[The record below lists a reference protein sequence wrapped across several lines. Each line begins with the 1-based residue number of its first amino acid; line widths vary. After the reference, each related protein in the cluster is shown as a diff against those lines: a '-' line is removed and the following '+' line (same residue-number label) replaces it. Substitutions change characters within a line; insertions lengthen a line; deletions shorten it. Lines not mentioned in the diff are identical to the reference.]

1 MSDCYRGVRSKNGAR
16 EIFCPCGRFM
26 HRQSNKR
33 RSWGDKSGR
42 SYALAF
48 ELLYCHL
55 DSHRRAMELCA
66 EFLRRVVSKFNKDEW
81 MFTAVQMD
89 TVVAEIEAETEA
101 DNEWRRGM

>member
-1 MSDCYRGVRSKNGAR
+1 
-16 EIFCPCGRFM
+16 
-26 HRQSNKR
+26 
-33 RSWGDKSGR
+33 
-42 SYALAF
+42 
-48 ELLYCHL
+48 
-55 DSHRRAMELCA
+55 MELCA